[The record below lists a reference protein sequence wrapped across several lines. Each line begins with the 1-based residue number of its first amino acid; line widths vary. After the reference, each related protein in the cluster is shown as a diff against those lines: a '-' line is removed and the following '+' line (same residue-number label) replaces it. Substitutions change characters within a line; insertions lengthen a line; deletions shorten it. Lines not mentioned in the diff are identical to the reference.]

1 MYFVAYSV
9 MTWRVQFHAEFAL
22 EADAL
27 SEAVRIELI
36 AGIRLL
42 EQFGPSLGRPA
53 VDTLSASKHA
63 NMKEMRFRADG
74 GVWRVAFAFD
84 PERAA
89 VLLVC
94 GDKSGVISGRFY
106 KGLIKRADA
115 RFDQHLEA
123 LK

>member
-1 MYFVAYSV
+1 MVMVWSV
-9 MTWRVQFHAEFAL
+9 RFHSDFAG
-22 EADAL
+22 EADVL
-27 SEAVRIELI
+27 SEAVRVELI

-42 EQFGPSLGRPA
+42 EHFGPSLGRPA
-53 VDTLSASKHA
+53 VDTWSGSRHA
-63 NMKEMRFRADG
+63 NMKELRFRADG
-74 GVWRVAFAFD
+74 GVWRIAFAFD

-89 VLLVC
+89 ILLIA
-94 GDKSGVISGRFY
+94 GDKSGGCSNRFY

>member
-1 MYFVAYSV
+1 MAW
-9 MTWRVQFHAEFAL
+9 TVQFHPDFAG

-27 SEAVRIELI
+27 SVAVRVELI
-36 AGIRLL
+36 AAIRLL
-42 EQFGPSLGRPA
+42 EHLGPSLGRPA
-53 VDTLSASKHA
+53 VDTLSGSRHA
-63 NMKEMRFRADG
+63 NMKELRFRADG

-89 VLLVC
+89 ILLVG
-94 GDKSGVISGRFY
+94 GDKSGLGSGRFY

>member
-1 MYFVAYSV
+1 MN
-9 MTWRVQFHAEFAL
+9 WRVQFHADFAR

-27 SEAVRIELI
+27 SETVRVELI
-36 AGIRLL
+36 ARIRLL
-42 EQFGPSLGRPA
+42 EHLGSSLGRPA
-53 VDTLSASKHA
+53 VDTLSGSKHA
-63 NMKEMRFRADG
+63 NMKELRFRADG
-74 GVWRVAFAFD
+74 GVWRIAFAFD

-89 VLLVC
+89 ILLVG
-94 GDKSGVISGRFY
+94 GDKSGVSSGRFY

>member
-1 MYFVAYSV
+1 
-9 MTWRVQFHAEFAL
+9 MTWSVQFHADFAR

-53 VDTLSASKHA
+53 VDTLSGSKHA
-63 NMKEMRFRADG
+63 NMKELRFRADG
-74 GVWRVAFAFD
+74 GVWRIAFAFD
-84 PERAA
+84 PERDAI
-89 VLLVC
+89 LLVG
-94 GDKSGVISGRFY
+94 GDKSGVSSGRFY
-106 KGLIKRADA
+106 KALIKRADA

>member
-1 MYFVAYSV
+1 MAWTV
-9 MTWRVQFHAEFAL
+9 RFHPDFAR
-22 EADAL
+22 EADVL
-27 SEAVRIELI
+27 SEDVRIELI

-42 EQFGPSLGRPA
+42 EHFGAVLCRPT
-53 VDTLSASKHA
+53 VDTLSGSKHA
-63 NMKEMRFRADG
+63 NMKELRFRADG
-74 GVWRVAFAFD
+74 GVWRIAFAFD

-89 VLLVC
+89 ILLVG
-94 GDKSGVISGRFY
+94 GDKSGVGSDRFY

>member
-1 MYFVAYSV
+1 MNWSV
-9 MTWRVQFHAEFAL
+9 LFHPDFAQ
-22 EADAL
+22 EADGF
-27 SEAVRIELI
+27 SQAVRIELI

-42 EQFGPSLGRPA
+42 EHLGPTLGRPA
-53 VDTLSASKHA
+53 VDTLNGSKHA
-63 NMKEMRFRADG
+63 NMKELRFRADG

-89 VLLVC
+89 ILLVG
-94 GDKSGVISGRFY
+94 GDKAGVSSDRFY
-106 KGLIKRADA
+106 RGLLKRADI

>member
-1 MYFVAYSV
+1 
-9 MTWRVQFHAEFAL
+9 MTWRVQVHADFAP

-27 SEAVRIELI
+27 SEAVRVELI
-36 AGIRLL
+36 EAIRLL
-42 EQFGPSLGRPA
+42 EHLGPSLGRPA
-53 VDTLSASKHA
+53 VDYPKHA
-63 NMKEMRFRADG
+63 NMKELRFRADG
-74 GVWRVAFAFD
+74 GVWRIAFAFD

-89 VLLVC
+89 ILLVG
-94 GDKSGVISGRFY
+94 GDKSGVSSGRFY

>member
-1 MYFVAYSV
+1 
-9 MTWRVQFHAEFAL
+9 MTWTVRFHADFAR

-42 EQFGPSLGRPA
+42 EHRGPS
-53 VDTLSASKHA
+53 
-63 NMKEMRFRADG
+63 
-74 GVWRVAFAFD
+74 
-84 PERAA
+84 
-89 VLLVC
+89 
-94 GDKSGVISGRFY
+94 
-106 KGLIKRADA
+106 LIKRADA

>member
-1 MYFVAYSV
+1 MPWAV
-9 MTWRVQFHAEFAL
+9 RFHADFAR

-27 SEAVRIELI
+27 SDGVRIEVI

-42 EQFGPSLGRPA
+42 ERFGPGLGRPA
-53 VDTLSASKHA
+53 VDTLVGSKHA
-63 NMKEMRFRADG
+63 NMKELRFRADG
-74 GVWRVAFAFD
+74 GVWRIAFAFD

-89 VLLVC
+89 ILLVG
-94 GDKSGVISGRFY
+94 GDKSGVSSGRFY